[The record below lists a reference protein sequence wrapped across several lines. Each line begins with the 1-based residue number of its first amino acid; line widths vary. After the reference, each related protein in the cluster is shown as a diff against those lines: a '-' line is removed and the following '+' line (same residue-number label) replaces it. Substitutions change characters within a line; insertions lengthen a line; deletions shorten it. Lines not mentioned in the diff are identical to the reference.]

1 METYKGYVLVGTD
14 FSQGSYVALDIA
26 VDIANRMNT
35 GIHLIWVKKE
45 RTLLSSSEQIEQ
57 AEHLAQSKLQD
68 LCDKKQP
75 LLKNPIRWE
84 ILDGKVADVMSEI
97 AHRDDTP
104 ITVIGTNGA
113 SGFEKYW
120 MGSTAVR
127 IVQQSP
133 CPVLTIREGYNF
145 HKALEHIVCPI
156 RITAD
161 SRQKVPPT
169 ATMAKIFGSTV
180 HILGLIETANDAF
193 TLNTYLKQVEKY
205 FVERNIPYTK
215 CGRRYTN
222 YTDTVLK
229 YAEEVHADLLVIT
242 SEQRKPLATLFLG
255 TNAQQIVHNAQIP
268 VMVIHPADIGSISR

>member
-1 METYKGYVLVGTD
+1 MATYKGYVLVGTD

-26 VDIANRMNT
+26 VDIANKMNT

-45 RTLLSSSEQIEQ
+45 RGILSSSGHGEA
-57 AEHLAQSKLQD
+57 AEHLAESKLKE
-68 LCDKKQP
+68 LCEKKQP
-75 LLKNPIRWE
+75 LMANPILWE

-97 AHRDDTP
+97 SRRDDTP

-169 ATMAKIFGSTV
+169 ASMAKVFGSTV

-193 TLNTYLKQVEKY
+193 TLNTYLKQVETY
-205 FVERNIPYTK
+205 FTERGIPCTK
-215 CGRRYTN
+215 SGRRYTN

-268 VMVIHPADIGSISR
+268 VMVIHPEDIGSIAR